1 MVSPANTIKPWYKQ
15 YNFSSHSNHSRG
27 FKASTL
33 DDRDIPS
40 WKNISAS
47 TNTADNYKN
56 IVIDLRHVSAV
67 KEFKNALYMT
77 THFPHSRSADHHRS
91 WACPLWPAVIQ
102 RPLFFSVYWIC
113 TASSFAW
120 SEGSRWKRPPRAPH
134 CVDSVA
140 LPQARQ
146 HPLRRVTV
154 LEISD
159 PLPWSLTPVRGHRFP
174 SPKLSLFPSLTC
186 KPV

>member
-1 MVSPANTIKPWYKQ
+1 MIEIFRCERTSQHQKIERITTK
-15 YNFSSHSNHSRG
+15 
-27 FKASTL
+27 TL
-33 DDRDIPS
+33 Q
-40 WKNISAS
+40 KCM
-47 TNTADNYKN
+47 T
-56 IVIDLRHVSAV
+56 DLRQS
-67 KEFKNALYMT
+67 KNLRMPYMT
-77 THFPHSRSADHHRS
+77 TRFPHSRSTDHHHS
-91 WACPLWPAVIQ
+91 WARHPWPAVIQ

-113 TASSFAW
+113 TASFSAW
-120 SEGSRWKRPPRAPH
+120 SEGSRWKRPPWAPH

-154 LEISD
+154 LEILD

-174 SPKLSLFPSLTC
+174 GPKLSLFPSLTC

>member
-1 MVSPANTIKPWYKQ
+1 MT
-15 YNFSSHSNHSRG
+15 
-27 FKASTL
+27 
-33 DDRDIPS
+33 
-40 WKNISAS
+40 
-47 TNTADNYKN
+47 
-56 IVIDLRHVSAV
+56 DLKHVSM
-67 KEFKNALYMT
+67 NSRMLYMMT
-77 THFPHSRSADHHRS
+77 RFPHSHSTDHHHS
-91 WACPLWPAVIQ
+91 WARHPWPAVIQ

-113 TASSFAW
+113 TASFSAW

-186 KPV
+186 KPVWSTSLFVMKAFSEFTHQNIIRHM